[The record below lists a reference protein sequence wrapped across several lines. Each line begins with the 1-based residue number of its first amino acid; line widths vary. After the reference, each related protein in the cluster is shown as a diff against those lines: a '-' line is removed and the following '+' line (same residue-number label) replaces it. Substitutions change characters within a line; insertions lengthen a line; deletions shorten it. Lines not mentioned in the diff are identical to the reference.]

1 MSGQTISITLTPE
14 QLSDLQSVADRL
26 NLTVEDLA
34 RAGVEDLLNRSSD
47 GTFEDACKR
56 LLSKNAELYHR
67 LA

>member
-14 QLSDLQSVADRL
+14 QLSNLQSVAGRL

-34 RAGVEDLLNRSSD
+34 RAGVEDFLSRSSD
-47 GTFEDACKR
+47 ESFERTCQKV
-56 LLSKNAELYHR
+56 LTKNADLYRR